1 MAARELQQ
9 DIAKLKPG
17 VVVTK
22 PSVGARS
29 NYIEF
34 NAIPFFKAY
43 ACISTTRPGPA
54 HEPYAQVVENQQR
67 CFLSVQG
74 CNARICS
81 GDSLLLLGRRGR
93 RTCRRAAKVFGFFKE
108 F

>member
-43 ACISTTRPGPA
+43 A
-54 HEPYAQVVENQQR
+54 
-67 CFLSVQG
+67 
-74 CNARICS
+74 
-81 GDSLLLLGRRGR
+81 
-93 RTCRRAAKVFGFFKE
+93 
-108 F
+108 